1 MSEGMDCPL
10 CGQKDAKFITR
21 DLRFEKNADVYK
33 CLQCELV
40 FLDQNS
46 FQLPAGF
53 YENEY
58 HQSYLTHVEPDALDP
73 KAYFEK
79 MLKVAAPWADR
90 FKGMLKGG
98 ETILDMGCSTGHFIK
113 MIEGKAGKVYGHDLN
128 VKEVAYCKNELGL
141 DVSDKPLE
149 ERFQKGMFDYI
160 TLVFVL
166 EHIGDPVAF
175 LNYLKTFLKPGGK
188 ILIVVPNISDPL
200 VSFYDIPEFR
210 SFYYCIEHLFYYNRK
225 SISLLL
231 EKAELS
237 GAVDL
242 VQEYPVTNHLNW
254 VYRRRPSDS
263 LAARQGVPDVSA
275 GKDDEAE
282 AWEQLWK
289 KMDENYREFLLKNGY
304 ADRLW
309 CLVG

>member
-1 MSEGMDCPL
+1 MSKGMDCPL

-21 DLRFEKNADVYK
+21 DLRFEKNADVYE
-33 CLQCELV
+33 CSQCELV
-40 FLDQNS
+40 FLNQNS
-46 FQLPAGF
+46 FKLPDGF

-79 MLKVAAPWADR
+79 MLKVAAPWASR
-90 FKGMLKGG
+90 LGEMLSGQ

-113 MIEGKAGKVYGHDLN
+113 MIEGKAKKVYGHDLN

-175 LNYLKTFLKPGGK
+175 LKYLKTFLKPGGK

-210 SFYYCIEHLFYYNRK
+210 SFYYCIEHLFYYNKK
-225 SISLLL
+225 SISLLFDR
-231 EKAELS
+231 AELS
-237 GAVDL
+237 GAVEL

-254 VYRRRPSDS
+254 VYRRRPSNS
-263 LAARQGVPDVSA
+263 LAARRGVPDVSA
-275 GKDDEAE
+275 GKDNEADS
-282 AWEQLWK
+282 WEQLWQR
-289 KMDENYREFLLKNGY
+289 MDGVYREFLLENGY

-309 CLVG
+309 CLIG

>member
-1 MSEGMDCPL
+1 MDCPL
-10 CGQKDAKFITR
+10 CEQKEAKFITR
-21 DLRFEKNADVYK
+21 DLRFEKNADVYE
-33 CLQCELV
+33 CSHCELV

-46 FQLPAGF
+46 FKLPDGF

-73 KAYFEK
+73 KTYYEK

-90 FKGMLKGG
+90 FGEILKGG
-98 ETILDMGCSTGHFIK
+98 ETVLDMGCSTGHFIK

-128 VKEVAYCKNELGL
+128 VKEVSYCKEELGL
-141 DVSDKPLE
+141 DVSDQSLD
-149 ERFQKGMFDYI
+149 ERFRGGMFDYI
-160 TLVFVL
+160 TLIFVL

-175 LNYLKTFLKPGGK
+175 LKYLKTFLKPEGK

-210 SFYYCIEHLFYYNRK
+210 SFYYCIEHIFYYNQK
-225 SISLLL
+225 SMSLLL
-231 EKAELS
+231 DKVGLS
-237 GAVDL
+237 GAVEL

-263 LAARQGVPDVSA
+263 LAARRGVPDVSA
-275 GKDDEAE
+275 GKDNEADS
-282 AWEQLWK
+282 WEQLWQR
-289 KMDENYREFLLKNGY
+289 MDGVYREFLLENGY
-304 ADRLW
+304 ADKLW